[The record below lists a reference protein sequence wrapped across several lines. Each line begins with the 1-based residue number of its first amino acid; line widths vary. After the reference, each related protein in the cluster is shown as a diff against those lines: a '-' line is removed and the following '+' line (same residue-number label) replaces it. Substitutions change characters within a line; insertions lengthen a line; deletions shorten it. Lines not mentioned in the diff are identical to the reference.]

1 MNWIVGNSQQL
12 SPDEVRQLIERVVAV
27 ADTELP
33 LASGL
38 RAAATDVTSRR
49 LRRVMQQLARQL
61 DEGIPWPQMLSAQ
74 LQRCPADLR
83 GTLHAALAS
92 GQVDEVLSQYVRQ
105 RAVRR
110 DLVLSIRAT
119 FLYPGL
125 LLLFAFILFL
135 AFSTVVLPEIRGLLS
150 DREDGI
156 EGLAQWQGLVPWQT
170 PVQWIFW
177 WAGTGVWWLLK
188 AIPVAF
194 VVVVLGRLASGA
206 ARWQRFLYRLPL
218 IGCLW
223 QWLAVLEWSRMLRQ
237 YVACQVPLPQAI
249 QFASAG
255 SPDANIRQIGSELA
269 RGIENGSSLSQA
281 TARQPW
287 WPSMLPPLLRSAEQ
301 TRDLSGALGR
311 AADYYEERL
320 QMRLA
325 LVRTMVPP
333 LLFALVAS
341 GIIMVSGT
349 LLLIMGKVISP
360 LT

>member
-1 MNWIVGNSQQL
+1 MSWFFRNSQQL
-12 SPDEVRQLIERVVAV
+12 SPDEVRQLIERAVAV

-49 LRRVMQQLARQL
+49 LRRVMQQLATQL
-61 DEGIPWPQMLSAQ
+61 DEGIPWPQLLSAQ

-110 DLVLSIRAT
+110 DLVLSIRGT

-125 LLLFAFILFL
+125 LMLFASILFL
-135 AFSTVVLPEIRGLLS
+135 VFSTTVLPEIHDLLGDLT
-150 DREDGI
+150 DRVESPG
-156 EGLAQWQGLVPWQT
+156 
-170 PVQWIFW
+170 QWIFW
-177 WAGTGVWWLLK
+177 WERTGVWWFLK
-188 AIPVAF
+188 ALPVGML
-194 VVVVLGRLASGA
+194 VVFLGRLASGA
-206 ARWQRFLYRLPL
+206 ARWQRFLYRMPL

-223 QWLAVLEWSRMLRQ
+223 QWLAVLEWVGMLRK
-237 YVACQVPLPQAI
+237 YVVCRVPLPQAI
-249 QFASAG
+249 HWASAG

-269 RGIENGSSLSQA
+269 SRVEAGSSMSQA
-281 TARQPW
+281 TVGQPW

-301 TRDLSGALGR
+301 TRDLPGALSR
-311 AADYYEERL
+311 AAAYYEERL

-325 LVRTMVPP
+325 LVRTVVPP
-333 LLFALVAS
+333 LMFASMAT
-341 GIIMVSGT
+341 GIILVFGAILMIVAHMVSW
-349 LLLIMGKVISP
+349 LS
-360 LT
+360 

>member
-1 MNWIVGNSQQL
+1 MNWLFGNSQQL
-12 SPDEVRQLIERVVAV
+12 SPDEVRQLIERAVAV

-49 LRRVMQQLARQL
+49 LRRVMQQLATQL
-61 DEGIPWPQMLSAQ
+61 DEGIPWPQLLSDQ

-92 GQVDEVLSQYVRQ
+92 GKVDEVLSQYVRQ

-110 DLVLSIRAT
+110 DLVLSVRGT

-125 LLLFAFILFL
+125 LMLFAFILFL
-135 AFSTVVLPEIRGLLS
+135 AFSTTVLPEIHDLLGDLT
-150 DREDGI
+150 DRVESPG
-156 EGLAQWQGLVPWQT
+156 
-170 PVQWIFW
+170 QWIFW
-177 WAGTGVWWLLK
+177 WERTGVWWFLK
-188 AIPVAF
+188 ALPIGILAVF
-194 VVVVLGRLASGA
+194 LGRLASGA
-206 ARWQRFLYRLPL
+206 ARWQRFLYRMPL

-223 QWLAVLEWSRMLRQ
+223 QWLAVLEWVRMLRQ
-237 YVACQVPLPQAI
+237 YVVCRVPLPQAI
-249 QFASAG
+249 HWASAG

-269 RGIENGSSLSQA
+269 RGVEEGSSLSQA

-301 TRDLSGALGR
+301 TRDLPGALGR

-325 LVRTMVPP
+325 LVRTVVPP
-333 LLFALVAS
+333 LMFASMAT
-341 GIIMVSGT
+341 GIILVFGAILMIVAHLVSWF
-349 LLLIMGKVISP
+349 S
-360 LT
+360 